1 MPEHQYLR
9 LVSDILEKGDQ
20 RNDRTGV
27 GTLSLFGAMMR
38 FDLSN
43 GQIPILT
50 TKKLSYR
57 LAIREMLWFLSGD
70 TNIKPLVE
78 QGVSIWTDW
87 PLAHYQAETG
97 EKLTKKEFEARILD
111 NDDFARRWGDLGPV
125 YGRQWRRW
133 QGSDGQV
140 YDQIATL
147 IETLKTNPSS
157 RRMLFHGWNVAELKD
172 MALPPCHM
180 VYQYHVTSDGR
191 LNSLLYQRSADV
203 FLGLPFNLV
212 GAAALQAMLADQ
224 AGLALGDL
232 VWTGGDVH
240 IYRNHIEQMKE
251 QLSRTPRGFPTL
263 QLKSHP
269 DSITG
274 YTIDDFAVTGYD
286 PYPPIKGAVAV

>member
-1 MPEHQYLR
+1 MSEHQYLR

-20 RNDRTGV
+20 RHDRTGV

-38 FDLSN
+38 FDLSK
-43 GQIPILT
+43 GRIPILT
-50 TKKLSYR
+50 TKKVSYR

-70 TNIKPLVE
+70 TNIRPLVE
-78 QGVSIWTDW
+78 QGVSIWSDW
-87 PLAHYQAETG
+87 PLARYQAETG
-97 EKLTKKEFEARILD
+97 ALLSKKEFEAKILAD
-111 NDDFARRWGDLGPV
+111 TEFAKKWGDLGPV

-133 QGSDGQV
+133 KGSDGQV

-147 IETLKTNPSS
+147 IETLKSNPSS

-240 IYRNHIEQMKE
+240 IYRNHIDQMKE
-251 QLSRTPRGFPTL
+251 QLAREPRAFPRLELTR
-263 QLKSHP
+263 HP
-269 DSITG
+269 NSITD
-274 YTIDDFAVTGYD
+274 YKIEDFAITGYD
-286 PYPPIKGAVAV
+286 PHPPIKGAVAV